1 MASLAFLIFV
11 IAPFMLIEALRS
23 SSNERGLRSRGA
35 IEPVDDVYPIMSVVY
50 PASFIAMALEGVWW
64 GGPRQ
69 PWVLAGLAVFVL
81 GKLVKFWAIAV
92 LGDRWSFK
100 VLVLPGA
107 PLIAR
112 GPYRFIRH
120 PNYVGVMGELLGT
133 AIFMPAPITGTLA
146 VLAFAWILWRRIAV
160 EERALGLRT

>member
-1 MASLAFLIFV
+1 MASLAFLICV
-11 IAPFMLIEALRS
+11 VAPFMLIEALRS
-23 SSNERGLRSRGA
+23 SSNERGLRRRGA
-35 IEPVDDVYPIMSVVY
+35 IEPVDDVYPVMSVVY

-69 PWVLAGLAVFVL
+69 PWVLSGLAVFVL

-107 PLIAR
+107 PLIAG

-133 AIFMPAPITGTLA
+133 AIFMPAPVTGTVA
-146 VLAFAWILWRRIAV
+146 VVAFAWILWRRIAV